1 MSAMASCFYCQ
12 KKSVTGFRVSHSA
25 IKTKRQF
32 KANIHPMRVRFA
44 DGGVKR
50 VGLCSKCY
58 KIIRQRFDE
67 NIAIPFVPL
76 SLVNKELKKTPQEV
90 PATA

>member
-1 MSAMASCFYCQ
+1 
-12 KKSVTGFRVSHSA
+12 
-25 IKTKRQF
+25 
-32 KANIHPMRVRFA
+32 MRVRFA

-76 SLVNKELKKTPQEV
+76 SLVNKELKIT
-90 PATA
+90 